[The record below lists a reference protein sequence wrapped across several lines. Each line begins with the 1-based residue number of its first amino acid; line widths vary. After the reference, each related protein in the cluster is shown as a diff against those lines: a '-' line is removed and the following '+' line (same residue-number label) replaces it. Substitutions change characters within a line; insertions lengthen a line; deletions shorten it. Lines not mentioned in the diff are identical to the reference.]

1 MEDFIELIRIVVVL
15 SRLNLPIRNFVPL
28 LLRMMMYVNDQFWQ
42 YVVISKNVKSKS
54 TVIQF
59 FDYTAHLTAPFS
71 PIYTFVS
78 VF

>member
-42 YVVISKNVKSKS
+42 YVVISKNVKS
-54 TVIQF
+54 TV
-59 FDYTAHLTAPFS
+59 
-71 PIYTFVS
+71 
-78 VF
+78 